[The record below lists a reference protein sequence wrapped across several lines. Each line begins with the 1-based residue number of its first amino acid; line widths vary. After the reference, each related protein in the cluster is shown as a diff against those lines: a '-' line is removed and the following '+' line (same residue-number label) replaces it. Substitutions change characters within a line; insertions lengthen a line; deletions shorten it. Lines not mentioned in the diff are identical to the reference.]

1 MVEATKKR
9 NKLLIVSI
17 DQIHASSL
25 LMEDN
30 YTCTQE
36 LLLLKP
42 LKYFK
47 TQGKDIKQNQENMEK
62 VIQLG

>member
-42 LKYFK
+42 LNYFK
-47 TQGKDIKQNQENMEK
+47 TQGEDIKQNQENMEK